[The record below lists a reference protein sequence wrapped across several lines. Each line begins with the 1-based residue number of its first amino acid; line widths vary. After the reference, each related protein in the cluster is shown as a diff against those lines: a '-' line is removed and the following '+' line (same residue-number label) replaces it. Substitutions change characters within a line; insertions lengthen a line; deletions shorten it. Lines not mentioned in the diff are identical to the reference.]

1 MVGMVSEPK
10 ANSLLSRRAWAIA
23 LAIMAATCAVLY
35 ALGRPPICTCG
46 TIDLWHGDVFSAENS
61 QHVTDWYSPSHVL
74 HGLAFYL
81 ALRLVV
87 PNRGL
92 GPRLIAATLAECGW
106 EILENTNAMID
117 RYRETTIAL
126 GYYGD
131 SIINSASDITMMW
144 LGFLIAA
151 RAPVWLSVGLFLTA
165 ELVVGLVIRDGLIL
179 NVVMLLWPLEVIL
192 TWQAGA

>member
-1 MVGMVSEPK
+1 MTLETK
-10 ANSLLSRRAWAIA
+10 ANSLPGWRVWAIA
-23 LAIMAATCAVLY
+23 LAIMAATCVVLY

-46 TIDLWHGDVFSAENS
+46 TIELWYGDVFSAENS
-61 QHVTDWYSPSHVL
+61 QHLSDWYSPSHVL
-74 HGLAFYL
+74 HGLLFYL

-92 GPRLIAATLAECGW
+92 GPRLIAATLAESGW
-106 EILENTNAMID
+106 EVLENTNTMID

-151 RAPVWLSVGLFLTA
+151 RAPVWMSVFLFLAA
-165 ELVVGLVIRDGLIL
+165 ELVVGLAIRDGLIL
-179 NVVMLLWPLEVIL
+179 NVVMLLWPFKAIL
-192 TWQAGA
+192 AWQAGG